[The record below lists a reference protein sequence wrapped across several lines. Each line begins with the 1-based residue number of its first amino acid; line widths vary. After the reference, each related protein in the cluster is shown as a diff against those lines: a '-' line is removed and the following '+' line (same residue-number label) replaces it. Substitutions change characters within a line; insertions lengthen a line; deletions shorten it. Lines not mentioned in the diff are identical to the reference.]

1 LQENVPDWN
10 LDIGGLKAV
19 KQQVEEIFGVT
30 QRYSLFFKGQ
40 KVN

>member
-1 LQENVPDWN
+1 LSENVPDWASE
-10 LDIGGLKAV
+10 IGGLTQV
-19 KQQVEEIFGVT
+19 KEQVEEIFGIT